1 MMGAHKIYSDNHFIT
16 YVNQIII
23 PYSLYTLYR
32 AVSQLYLNKTGRK
45 KRVYTRK
52 SKVKNKND
60 KYHFMPT
67 RMAKKRIHQCE
78 ASARRWASS
87 LKEVL

>member
-1 MMGAHKIYSDNHFIT
+1 MMY
-16 YVNQIII
+16 
-23 PYSLYTLYR
+23 
-32 AVSQLYLNKTGRK
+32 VSQVIILNILNLHSAVCELYLNKTGRK